1 MYLSKVRIWN
11 FRRYGCQGESLAEST
26 PGVEVVFN
34 DGLNVLIGENDT
46 GKTAIIDAIRYVLH
60 TQSGEYY
67 SLDDKD
73 FYKPKDGDRANELKI
88 ECEFAGFS
96 ITDAGTFLEWL
107 DYNPK
112 TKEQYLVV
120 RLYAKRLNGRI
131 IPKFSVGENATF
143 QMDWEARDLL
153 KVVYL
158 KPLRDALTDMTHGYK
173 SRLAQILSSLPTIV
187 MSKSEDGKHKLET
200 LYENHKKEIDSYFSS
215 KNKDGVKV
223 LDELNE
229 ILTKH
234 FLRADENRSAKILLT
249 GNELPDILRQLD
261 LVLEVNKSGL
271 GSLNLL
277 CIAAE
282 LLLYKE
288 QQQRFRLTLIEE
300 MEAHLHPQ
308 YQLSLV
314 NFIKEQKEQNVGQ
327 FILTTH
333 STVLGSTIP
342 LESLIVVKQTG
353 VYPMGHEFT
362 KLSSSDYRFLERF
375 LEATRANLF
384 FARGIIT
391 VEGDAENLLLPV
403 IAEII
408 DRPLYRYGVSI
419 INVGSTA
426 FKRYVNI
433 FKRKEGKDFY
443 IPISIVSDLDVRA
456 LEYYTDKGIEVPE
469 GISTE
474 DKLKSKRAEKKQ
486 RLEEENNDGCIKIFL
501 PDHWTLEYE
510 IAKSRLY
517 KYLMQAIFIA
527 KKVDRKSF
535 EYDESLLQTTQ
546 TDVAKQLNS
555 GTEEEE
561 SIAKDVVPD
570 KQQAYVI
577 FKELNDKNVSKA
589 STAQYLADLLL
600 KAHEKDRNN
609 GVDETSIQKILRT
622 DKNLKY
628 LVDAIYHVT
637 EPFKS

>member
-11 FRRYGCQGESLAEST
+11 YRRYGCQGTTFAESK

-34 DGLNVLIGENDT
+34 AGLNVLIGENDT

-67 SLDDKD
+67 SLEDKD
-73 FYKPKDGDRANELKI
+73 FYKPEDGDRTSELKI

-96 ITDAGTFLEWL
+96 PTDAGTFLEWL
-107 DYNPK
+107 DYK
-112 TKEQYLVV
+112 SDTKEQYLVV
-120 RLYAKRLNGRI
+120 RLYAKRVNGRI

-143 QMDWEARDLL
+143 QMDWEARELL

-187 MSKSEDGKHKLET
+187 NSKSADGKHKLET

-215 KNKDGVKV
+215 DGEDGKNV
-223 LDELNE
+223 LGELNE

-234 FLRADENRSAKILLT
+234 FLRVDENRSAKIQLT

-288 QQQRFRLTLIEE
+288 QNQRFRLTLIEE

-342 LESLIVVKQTG
+342 LESLIIVKQKD
-353 VYPMGHEFT
+353 VYPMGTKFT
-362 KLSSSDYRFLERF
+362 KLSNSDYRFLERF

-384 FARGIIT
+384 FARGVIT

-408 DRPLYRYGVSI
+408 DRPLHRYGVSI
-419 INVGSTA
+419 VNVGSTA
-426 FKRYVNI
+426 FKRYVRI
-433 FKRKEGKDFY
+433 FKRSDDKDFG
-443 IPISIVSDLDVRA
+443 IPISIVSDLDIRA
-456 LEYYTDKGIEVPE
+456 LEYYSDKGKKVQEDMN
-469 GISTE
+469 TE
-474 DKLKSKRAEKKQ
+474 DKLKTKRAENKRK
-486 RLEEENNDGCIKIFL
+486 LEDENNDGSIRIFL

-510 IAKSRLY
+510 IAKSGLY
-517 KYLMQAIFIA
+517 KFLKQAIFIA
-527 KKVDRKSF
+527 KKEDNKYF
-535 EYDESLLQTTQ
+535 EYNENLIKKAQKAVDEKLHNGVEEDASIEKK
-546 TDVAKQLNS
+546 VAPNNQL
-555 GTEEEE
+555 
-561 SIAKDVVPD
+561 
-570 KQQAYVI
+570 AYDI
-577 FKELNDKNVSKA
+577 FKGLNDKDVSKA

-600 KAHEKDRNN
+600 KTHESEKKR
-609 GVDETSIQKILRT
+609 GEKVTSIQKILRT
-622 DKNLKY
+622 DENLRY

-637 EPFKS
+637 ES